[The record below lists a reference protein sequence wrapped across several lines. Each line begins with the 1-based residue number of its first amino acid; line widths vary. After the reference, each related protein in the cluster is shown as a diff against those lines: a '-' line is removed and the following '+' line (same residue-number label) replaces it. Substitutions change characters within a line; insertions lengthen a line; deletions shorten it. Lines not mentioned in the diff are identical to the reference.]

1 MTFKKIYVCSPL
13 RAETELEHSKN
24 MFMAR
29 EYEKI
34 ASKYFSCRAVAP
46 HGYVSY
52 ILDEDVPEER
62 QLGLSFSKS
71 VLDTCDGLAIFGD
84 HISEGML
91 GEIIHA
97 AKKGLPVYKYDDDGG
112 FYGVNDVECIIN
124 VRSCKRR

>member
-1 MTFKKIYVCSPL
+1 MIFKKIYVCSPL
-13 RAETELEHSKN
+13 RAATELEYNKN

-62 QLGLSFSKS
+62 QLGLSFGKS
-71 VLDTCDGLAIFGD
+71 VLDICDALVIFGD
-84 HISEGML
+84 YISDGML

-97 AKKGLPVYKYDDDGG
+97 SKKGQPIFKYDNGRFCKVSDI
-112 FYGVNDVECIIN
+112 ECIIS
-124 VRSCKRR
+124 VR